1 MSQITNVRIRHV
13 FGTIETEGE
22 FWEDRLVM
30 PLDVYEEFR
39 VSKRRANVVT
49 EQGQPNRMDHDAY
62 FIQIET
68 DDGAIGIGGPVEET
82 VAYLVDKQL
91 TPLLLNRD
99 PMATEFLWDIMHRS
113 QVHGRHGQAMMAISV
128 VDCALWDL
136 KGRSL
141 NVPVYTLLGGPTR
154 DKVPAYASML
164 GFNVTDMVLVR
175 ERAAWAKSLGYTAQ
189 KWFFRHGPMSGHD
202 GFEANVAMVETLR
215 DELGDGYDIMLDCW
229 QAMDVNYVLKLAGAI
244 EDCEPRWLEEVAMPD
259 RIDSYRK
266 IRERTNI
273 PISGAEHEYTRW
285 GFKRFIDAEAL
296 DILQP
301 DIYWAGGIS
310 ETLKIMALAT
320 AADLITIPHGHSSP
334 SGIHVS
340 VTQSPIHTPYQEFLI
355 KWNRIHQHFL
365 ADPITP
371 ENGHIAIPTGPGIG
385 MDLRKRNRV
394 DKIGYIL
401 REEETELVEE

>member
-1 MSQITNVRIRHV
+1 MSQITNVKIRHV

-22 FWEDRLVM
+22 FWEERLVM

-39 VSKRRANVVT
+39 VSQQRFSVVT
-49 EQGQPNRMDHDAY
+49 DQSGVNHMEHDAY

-82 VAYLVDKQL
+82 VAYLVQKQL

-99 PMATEFLWDIMHRS
+99 PMAHEFLWDIMHRS

-136 KGRSL
+136 KGRVV

-164 GFNVTDMVLVR
+164 GFNVLDLGLVR

-189 KWFFRHGPMSGHD
+189 KWFFRHGPMSGHE
-202 GFEANVAMVETLR
+202 GLKANISMVETLR
-215 DELGDGYDIMLDCW
+215 DELGEGYDIMLDCW
-229 QAMDVNYVLKLAGAI
+229 QAMDVNYVVKLANAI
-244 EDCEPRWLEEVAMPD
+244 EDCAPRWLEEVAMPD

-266 IRERTNI
+266 IREKTNI

-310 ETLKIMALAT
+310 ETLKIMA
-320 AADLITIPHGHSSP
+320 
-334 SGIHVS
+334 HVS

-355 KWNRIHQHFL
+355 KWNAVHQHFL
-365 ADPITP
+365 AEPINPINGMVELPTTP
-371 ENGHIAIPTGPGIG
+371 GVG
-385 MDLRKRNRV
+385 MDL
-394 DKIGYIL
+394 DEGKIE
-401 REEETELVEE
+401 REMEPNW

>member
-1 MSQITNVRIRHV
+1 MSQISNVRIRHV
-13 FGTIETEGE
+13 YGTIETEGE

-39 VSKRRANVVT
+39 VSKQRASVVT
-49 EQGQPNRMDHDAY
+49 EQSKSDSMEHDAY

-68 DDGAIGIGGPVEET
+68 DDGAIGIGGPVDET
-82 VAYLVDKQL
+82 VAYLVAKHL
-91 TPLLLNRD
+91 TPFLLKRD
-99 PMATEFLWDIMHRS
+99 AFATEFLWDIMHRS
-113 QVHGRHGQAMMAISV
+113 QVHGRHGEAMMAISV

-136 KGRSL
+136 KGRAL

-164 GFNVTDMVLVR
+164 GFNVTDMGLVR
-175 ERAAWAKSLGYTAQ
+175 ERASWAKSLGYTAQ
-189 KWFFRHGPMSGHD
+189 KWFFRYGPMSDHD
-202 GFEANVAMVETLR
+202 GFKANVALVETLR
-215 DELGDGYDIMLDCW
+215 DTLDEGYDIMLDCW
-229 QAMDVNYVLKLAGAI
+229 QAMDVNYVVKLASAI
-244 EDCEPRWLEEVAMPD
+244 EDCAPRWLEEVAMPD

-266 IRERTNI
+266 VREKTNI

-334 SGIHVS
+334 AGIHVS

-355 KWNRIHQHFL
+355 KWNMIHQHFL
-365 ADPITP
+365 ADPI
-371 ENGHIAIPTGPGIG
+371 NLVDGMISIPTASGVG
-385 MDLRKRNRV
+385 MDLDD
-394 DKIGYIL
+394 DKIE
-401 REEETELVEE
+401 REEGSKW

>member
-1 MSQITNVRIRHV
+1 MHQISNVRIRHV
-13 FGTIETEGE
+13 FGAIETEGE

-39 VSKRRANVVT
+39 GSKSRASVVT
-49 EQGQPNRMDHDAY
+49 DQTDPGRMEHNAY

-68 DDGAIGIGGPVEET
+68 EDGAVGIGGPVEET
-82 VAYLVDKQL
+82 VAYLVAKHL
-91 TPLLLNRD
+91 TPFLLNRD
-99 PMATEFLWDIMHRS
+99 AMATEFLWDIMHRS

-136 KGRSL
+136 KGRVL
-141 NVPVYTLLGGPTR
+141 GVPVYTLLGGPTR
-154 DKVPAYASML
+154 EKVPAYASML
-164 GFNVTDMVLVR
+164 GFNVMDTGLVR

-189 KWFFRHGPMSGHD
+189 KWFFRHGPMSGHE
-202 GFEANVAMVETLR
+202 GLKANVAMVETLR

-229 QAMDVNYVLKLAGAI
+229 QAMDVNYVVKLAGAI
-244 EDCEPRWLEEVAMPD
+244 EDCAPRWLEEVAMPD

-266 IRERTNI
+266 IRDKTNI

-310 ETLKIMALAT
+310 ETLKIMAVAT

-334 SGIHVS
+334 AGHPRLGYAV
-340 VTQSPIHTPYQEFLI
+340 
-355 KWNRIHQHFL
+355 
-365 ADPITP
+365 ADPYSVP
-371 ENGHIAIPTGPGIG
+371 
-385 MDLRKRNRV
+385 RV
-394 DKIGYIL
+394 PDQ
-401 REEETELVEE
+401 VERGASAFPCQSD

>member
-30 PLDVYEEFR
+30 PLDVYDEFR
-39 VSKRRANVVT
+39 VSKRRTNVVT

-136 KGRSL
+136 KGRAL

-154 DKVPAYASML
+154 GQSPRLRLDARLQRNRHGAGPRTCRMGKVPRLHRAE
-164 GFNVTDMVLVR
+164 MVLPTRSDVWTR
-175 ERAAWAKSLGYTAQ
+175 R
-189 KWFFRHGPMSGHD
+189 FRG
-202 GFEANVAMVETLR
+202 
-215 DELGDGYDIMLDCW
+215 
-229 QAMDVNYVLKLAGAI
+229 
-244 EDCEPRWLEEVAMPD
+244 
-259 RIDSYRK
+259 
-266 IRERTNI
+266 
-273 PISGAEHEYTRW
+273 
-285 GFKRFIDAEAL
+285 
-296 DILQP
+296 
-301 DIYWAGGIS
+301 
-310 ETLKIMALAT
+310 
-320 AADLITIPHGHSSP
+320 
-334 SGIHVS
+334 
-340 VTQSPIHTPYQEFLI
+340 
-355 KWNRIHQHFL
+355 
-365 ADPITP
+365 
-371 ENGHIAIPTGPGIG
+371 
-385 MDLRKRNRV
+385 
-394 DKIGYIL
+394 
-401 REEETELVEE
+401 

>member
-1 MSQITNVRIRHV
+1 MKIENVRIRHV
-13 FGTIETEGE
+13 FGGFDTDSQ
-22 FWEDRLVM
+22 FWEERLVT
-30 PLDVYEEFR
+30 PLDVYQEFR
-39 VSKRRANVVT
+39 YSD
-49 EQGQPNRMDHDAY
+49 NRTGIRDSDAGRYDHDAY

-68 DDGAIGIGGPVEET
+68 DDGAIGIGGPVDET
-82 VAYLVDKQL
+82 VAYLVRKHL
-91 TPLLLNRD
+91 EPLLLGRD
-99 PMATEFLWDIMHRS
+99 PMAHEYLWDIMHRS

-136 KGRSL
+136 KGRVL
-141 NVPVYTLLGGPTR
+141 NVPVYQLLGGPTR
-154 DKVPAYASML
+154 SAVPAYASML
-164 GFNVTDMVLVR
+164 GFNVLDSGLVR
-175 ERAAWAKSLGYTAQ
+175 ERAAWAKSQGFQAQ

-202 GFEANVAMVETLR
+202 GFVKNVEMVRTLR
-215 DELGDGYDIMLDCW
+215 ETSGDGYDIMLDCW
-229 QAMDVNYVLKLAGAI
+229 QAMDVNYVVKLAAAI
-244 EDCEPRWLEEVAMPD
+244 EEYQPRWLEEVAMPD

-266 IRERTNI
+266 IREKTNI

-310 ETLKIMALAT
+310 ETLKIMACAT

-334 SGIHVS
+334 AGIHVS

-355 KWNRIHQHFL
+355 KWNQVHQHFL

-371 ENGHIAIPTGPGIG
+371 RDGMIDLPTTPGVG
-385 MDLRKRNRV
+385 MDLDP
-394 DKIGYIL
+394 DKIE
-401 REEETELVEE
+401 REEEPSW

>member
-1 MSQITNVRIRHV
+1 MNIQNVRIRHV
-13 FGTIETEGE
+13 FGGFDTDTQ
-22 FWEDRLVM
+22 FWEERLVT

-39 VSKRRANVVT
+39 ASD
-49 EQGQPNRMDHDAY
+49 NRTGIRNSDSGRYNHDAY

-68 DDGAIGIGGPVEET
+68 DDGAIGIGGPVDET
-82 VAYLVDKQL
+82 VAYLVRKHL
-91 TPLLLNRD
+91 APLLLGRD
-99 PMATEFLWDIMHRS
+99 AMAHEYLWDIMHRS

-136 KGRSL
+136 KGRVL
-141 NVPVYTLLGGPTR
+141 NVPVYQLLGGPTR
-154 DKVPAYASML
+154 SAVPAYASML
-164 GFNVTDMVLVR
+164 GFNVLDSGLVR
-175 ERAAWAKSLGYTAQ
+175 ERAAWAKSQGFQAQ

-202 GFEANVAMVETLR
+202 GFVKNVEMVRTLR
-215 DELGDGYDIMLDCW
+215 ETLGDGYDVMLDCW
-229 QAMDVNYVLKLAGAI
+229 QAMDVNYVVKLAAAI
-244 EDCEPRWLEEVAMPD
+244 EEYQPRWLEEVTMPD

-266 IRERTNI
+266 IREKTNI

-310 ETLKIMALAT
+310 ETLKIMACAT

-334 SGIHVS
+334 AGIHVS

-355 KWNRIHQHFL
+355 KWNRVHQHFL

-371 ENGHIAIPTGPGIG
+371 RDGMIDVPTTPGVG
-385 MDLRKRNRV
+385 MDLDS
-394 DKIGYIL
+394 DKIE
-401 REEETELVEE
+401 REEEPIW

>member
-22 FWEDRLVM
+22 FWEERLVM

-39 VSKRRANVVT
+39 VAKQRFNVVT
-49 EQGQPNRMDHDAY
+49 DQSGANHMEHDAY

-82 VAYLVDKQL
+82 VAYLVHKHL
-91 TPLLLNRD
+91 APMLLNRD
-99 PMATEFLWDIMHRS
+99 PMAHEFLWDIMHRS

-136 KGRSL
+136 KGRAL
-141 NVPVYTLLGGPTR
+141 GVPVYTLLGGPTR

-164 GFNVTDMVLVR
+164 GFNVTDMGLVR
-175 ERAAWAKSLGYTAQ
+175 ERSAWAKSLGYTRAEVVLPLRAHV
-189 KWFFRHGPMSGHD
+189 WPRRFESEHRDGRNTSRRTWRRLRHHARLLASD
-202 GFEANVAMVETLR
+202 GRQLRCETRQRQSKTVHR
-215 DELGDGYDIMLDCW
+215 DGWKKSQCQTASTHTEKSAKRPTSRF
-229 QAMDVNYVLKLAGAI
+229 Q
-244 EDCEPRWLEEVAMPD
+244 
-259 RIDSYRK
+259 
-266 IRERTNI
+266 
-273 PISGAEHEYTRW
+273 GAEHEYTRW

-334 SGIHVS
+334 AGIHVS
-340 VTQSPIHTPYQEFLI
+340 VTQSPIHTPVPRVPHQMERCPSTLPI
-355 KWNRIHQHFL
+355 KPDQPRRWN
-365 ADPITP
+365 D
-371 ENGHIAIPTGPGIG
+371 
-385 MDLRKRNRV
+385 
-394 DKIGYIL
+394 
-401 REEETELVEE
+401 

>member
-1 MSQITNVRIRHV
+1 MNIQNVRIRHV
-13 FGTIETEGE
+13 FGGFDTDTQ
-22 FWEDRLVM
+22 FWEERLVT

-39 VSKRRANVVT
+39 HSD
-49 EQGQPNRMDHDAY
+49 NRTGIRNNDSGRYNHDAY

-68 DDGAIGIGGPVEET
+68 DDGAIGIGGPVDET
-82 VAYLVDKQL
+82 VAYLVRKHL
-91 TPLLLNRD
+91 APLLLRRD
-99 PMATEFLWDIMHRS
+99 AMAHEYLWDIMHRS

-136 KGRSL
+136 KGRVL
-141 NVPVYTLLGGPTR
+141 NVPVYQLLGGPTR
-154 DKVPAYASML
+154 SAVPAYASML
-164 GFNVTDMVLVR
+164 GFNVLDSGLVR
-175 ERAAWAKSLGYTAQ
+175 ERAAWAKSQGFQAQ

-202 GFEANVAMVETLR
+202 GFIKNVEMVRTLRETL
-215 DELGDGYDIMLDCW
+215 GDRYDIMLDCW
-229 QAMDVNYVLKLAGAI
+229 QAMDVNYVLKLAAAI
-244 EDCEPRWLEEVAMPD
+244 EEYQPRWLEEVAMPD

-266 IRERTNI
+266 IRETTNI

-310 ETLKIMALAT
+310 ETLKIMACAT

-334 SGIHVS
+334 AGIHVS
-340 VTQSPIHTPYQEFLI
+340 VTQSPVHTPYQEFLI
-355 KWNRIHQHFL
+355 KWNRVHQHFL

-371 ENGHIAIPTGPGIG
+371 RDGMIDVPTTPGVG
-385 MDLRKRNRV
+385 MDLDP
-394 DKIGYIL
+394 DKIE
-401 REEETELVEE
+401 REEEPIW